1 MKSVYQ
7 QLQEITQ
14 FTSFAALIILSTT
27 NQEQCFHIRDGPLEN
42 LWGWGGGGGGQS
54 KEKIFAQGKMK

>member
-42 LWGWGGGGGGQS
+42 LWGWGGGG
-54 KEKIFAQGKMK
+54 AGKVKKKYSRKGK